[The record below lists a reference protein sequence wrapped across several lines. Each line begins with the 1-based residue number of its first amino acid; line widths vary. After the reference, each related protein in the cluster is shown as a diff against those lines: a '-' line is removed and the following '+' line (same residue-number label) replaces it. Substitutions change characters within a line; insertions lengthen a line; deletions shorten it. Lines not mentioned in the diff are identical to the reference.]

1 MTSQRTDGERPDAD
15 RSDRIRTGRPILRR
29 PGPVADRSFLESGP
43 VSRFAHHGIDPIG
56 SAGHYDAFLL
66 VELPLPWGRD
76 LFDDLALC
84 ELEEA
89 VTEAVRNGVRW
100 RILGLV
106 PPGEDPTPSSQ
117 VICYRRGECG
127 FTVFERSEGYV
138 PSAALAHVCAEIVAG
153 AELTEPTPVGDGHP
167 CRDVLICTHGRR
179 DRRCGS
185 MGARLYEAADGRYG
199 DSRVWRISHTG
210 GHRFAPTAITFPEGM
225 FWAHLDLPTLD
236 GIVSRGI
243 EPRAIGSHYRGGGA
257 YEQMAQPAEREAFV
271 LHGWDWLAHVKAAEV
286 IGTDE
291 HDRCEVRL
299 LHRAPDGSEGA
310 YEATV
315 GVGRL
320 VPTVNC
326 DTDCHD
332 PDARSEELQ
341 IFRFARVDV

>member
-1 MTSQRTDGERPDAD
+1 M
-15 RSDRIRTGRPILRR
+15 
-29 PGPVADRSFLESGP
+29 
-43 VSRFAHHGIDPIG
+43 SRFAHHGIDPIG

-76 LFDDLALC
+76 LFDDLALR
-84 ELEEA
+84 ELEGA
-89 VTEAVRNGVRW
+89 VARAESDGVRW
-100 RILGLV
+100 RILGLM
-106 PPGEDPTPSSQ
+106 PSGDERSSSSK

-127 FTVFERSEGYV
+127 FTVFERSEGSV
-138 PSAALAHVCAEIVAG
+138 PANSVVHVCAEIVGG
-153 AELTEPTPVGDGHP
+153 AELTEPTPADGGGHA

-179 DRRCGS
+179 DRRCGA

-199 DSRVWRISHTG
+199 QSRVWRISHTG
-210 GHRFAPTAITFPEGM
+210 GHRFAPTGITFPEGM

-236 GIVSRGI
+236 GIVSRGT

-257 YEQMAQPAEREAFV
+257 YEQMAQPAEREAFL
-271 LHGWDWLAHVKAAEV
+271 LHGWEWLSHVKAAEV
-286 IGTDE
+286 TGTDD
-291 HDRCEVRL
+291 HGRYEVRL
-299 LHRAPDGSEGA
+299 LHRAPDGNEGA

-320 VPTVNC
+320 VHTVQC

-341 IFRFARVDV
+341 VFRFARVDV